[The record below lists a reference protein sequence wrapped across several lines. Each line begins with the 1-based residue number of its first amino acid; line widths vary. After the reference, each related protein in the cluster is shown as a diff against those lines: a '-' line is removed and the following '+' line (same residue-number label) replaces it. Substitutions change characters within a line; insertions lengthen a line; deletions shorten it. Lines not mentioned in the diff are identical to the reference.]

1 MKKAAKGIVVILAAV
16 IVVLCFSTQG
26 NAKINTGAKKLTK
39 EFTNYAAYLAVYEK
53 GGTKNF
59 SSALARK
66 EACAYNSHYANGD
79 SFKKVSKRLFG
90 RSTPYIA
97 ANIGEWGVDYPYLS
111 SIKMSKIARN
121 KYVIKAKIMNES
133 EMGYTEQWGKLKLYV
148 KKSNKASYGYAATK
162 LVVKGM

>member
-1 MKKAAKGIVVILAAV
+1 MQQCFKKVQLLTTALLRKNHLIVHF
-16 IVVLCFSTQG
+16 LCFSKQG
-26 NAKINTGAKKLTK
+26 SAKVNNRAKKLTK
-39 EFTNYAAYLAVYEK
+39 EFTNYAAYMAVYKK

-66 EACAYNSHYANGD
+66 EACAYNSRYANGD

-111 SIKMSKIARN
+111 SIKMFIISLLCVVQVHILSSILPYK
-121 KYVIKAKIMNES
+121 
-133 EMGYTEQWGKLKLYV
+133 KLFHNNLL
-148 KKSNKASYGYAATK
+148 SNNSIIIWI
-162 LVVKGM
+162 